1 MLDIGWS
8 ELLIVGVVA
17 LIVVGPK
24 DLPRMF
30 HTFGQVVGK
39 ARGMAREFQNA
50 MEDAAKE
57 SGVKDAAREF
67 RDVASGKDMGLED
80 FRDIASGKPWKPAM
94 RAAARSD
101 AKAAQ
106 SAKSTPDPTGADEAA
121 ADEFDAIDAEF
132 DKLHR
137 SRAPQN
143 PPVGPAADI
152 PEQKAPA
159 KDAAAAPQTFGA
171 KSGTAAPTLQP
182 QQKSAATESAATES
196 AATAAAK
203 PGASPKAVAKT
214 PKAAKPAISAK
225 APEKAPKAKAAK
237 SPATAPVT
245 KAETTAPK
253 KPAKKKITKT
263 KDRSGTTDA

>member
-30 HTFGQVVGK
+30 QTFGQVVGK

-94 RAAARSD
+94 RAAERSEAR
-101 AKAAQ
+101 AAQ
-106 SAKSTPDPTGADEAA
+106 SAKATPDPNGVDEAA

-143 PPVGPAADI
+143 PSVGPSVDVPVKETAATPARAAARKPI
-152 PEQKAPA
+152 GEKPATPAPA
-159 KDAAAAPQTFGA
+159 KAADAAPAPKTRAKAA
-171 KSGTAAPTLQP
+171 
-182 QQKSAATESAATES
+182 
-196 AATAAAK
+196 
-203 PGASPKAVAKT
+203 T
-214 PKAAKPAISAK
+214 PKAAKPAA
-225 APEKAPKAKAAK
+225 APKTPKAKATKPAATGVAK
-237 SPATAPVT
+237 ADA
-245 KAETTAPK
+245 AK
-253 KPAKKKITKT
+253 KPAKKKPAKT
-263 KDRSGTTDA
+263 KDRSGATDA

>member
-57 SGVKDAAREF
+57 PGVKDAARKF

-106 SAKSTPDPTGADEAA
+106 SAKATANSAVDPTGADEAA

-137 SRAPQN
+137 SRGSDN
-143 PPVGPAADI
+143 PPVGPSVDVPAAQAT
-152 PEQKAPA
+152 PTRPATPKA
-159 KDAAAAPQTFGA
+159 FGA
-171 KSGTAAPTLQP
+171 KPDANAAPAPLQTTDN
-182 QQKSAATESAATES
+182 AATPATPATPARKPRQSAPKS
-196 AATAAAK
+196 IAANPAVAVSKAAKTTTMKAAAIA
-203 PGASPKAVAKT
+203 PATSAP
-214 PKAAKPAISAK
+214 AAKPAAK
-225 APEKAPKAKAAK
+225 K
-237 SPATAPVT
+237 ST
-245 KAETTAPK
+245 KK
-253 KPAKKKITKT
+253 KPATT